1 MFDQNNSMVVFGALL
16 VKAVL
21 EEVGICETVR
31 GFLDPLYSEGEKM
44 CLCDSSGVSVVTV
57 EYSGS
62 IECIVCAADA

>member
-1 MFDQNNSMVVFGALL
+1 MVLFGTLL

-31 GFLDPLYSEGEKM
+31 GFLGPLYSEGKKEM
-44 CLCDSSGVSVVTV
+44 NTLCLCDSSGVSVVTV